1 MGHPKMKEFLH
12 DCYQI
17 MSSGN
22 CLSRRS
28 LLPDYIR
35 MRIASSLGRRPLQLP
50 ALGFSL
56 GVLSKRMGL
65 QLYREIAIA
74 QVYYFSF
81 SGASPL
87 IIDCG
92 SNVGM
97 AVLFFKKLFPM
108 CHVIAL
114 EPDPQA
120 FRVLERNVRDNRWE
134 NVTLHNSAV
143 TGNEG
148 TTPLYVSSENP
159 GDLGT
164 STIAQ
169 SHLPCQLTV
178 PSVRLSTLIG
188 DHNVDFLKL
197 DIEGAEMEVIDEL
210 DRSQAIHQVH
220 QMVIEYHHHIAG
232 TADCLSCMLTVLE
245 RNGFGYQLK
254 CLDINFR
261 NPGGFQ
267 VVWICAHN
275 KAGRQRLDRGV
286 LKSA

>member
-1 MGHPKMKEFLH
+1 MKEFLH
-12 DCYQI
+12 DCYEI
-17 MSSGN
+17 LRTKNGLPRWELLSDYLYLRVGSSV
-22 CLSRRS
+22 
-28 LLPDYIR
+28 
-35 MRIASSLGRRPLQLP
+35 GRPRLQVP

-56 GVLSKRMGL
+56 GVLNSQMGL
-65 QLYREIAIA
+65 HLYREIAIA
-74 QVYYFSF
+74 QVYYFDF
-81 SGASPL
+81 PDTTPL

-97 AVLFFKKLFPM
+97 SVLFFKKLFPKCRM
-108 CHVIAL
+108 VAI

-120 FRVLERNVRDNRWE
+120 FRVLEKNVSDNRWE
-134 NVTLHNSAV
+134 NVTLHNAAV
-143 TGNEG
+143 TGSEG
-148 TTPLYVSSENP
+148 TTSLYVSSDNP

-169 SHLPCQLTV
+169 SHLPCELTV

-188 DHNVDFLKL
+188 GSNVDFLKI

-210 DRSQAIHQVH
+210 DRSDALRRVR

-232 TADCLSCMLTVLE
+232 RTDCLSSMLTVLE

-254 CLDINFR
+254 CLDMNFR

-275 KAGRQRLDRGV
+275 KAAERQRFDYGV